1 MGRSGAILHCDIVRR
16 ALFRRTLALA
26 FATIALSDV
35 GADAQAQSVE
45 AFYQGKQITLLINS
59 GAGGGYDVYARVF
72 ARTLPKH
79 IPGNPVVVPK
89 NLPGAAGLLAANTL
103 YANSDQQGLTIAAL
117 ANTAGLDPL
126 METQGARFDARKLNW
141 IGSIGKVS
149 NVCATWF
156 DSPIKTVSD
165 LKDREVV
172 VAGAAAGSNSVV
184 VPYMLN
190 LLLGTRFKII
200 SGYEPGK
207 GMELAVE
214 NREVD
219 GICGLSWSTLKAS
232 RPDWI
237 INKRLNVILQ
247 MSMVPL
253 TDLPGVPSVLDLV
266 ADPEQRRILQ
276 FILIRQ
282 ETGRPFATSP
292 NVPPDRVEA
301 LRKAFMD
308 TLKDP
313 EFIADAERASLEID
327 PLSGEQIDK
336 MLADAY
342 AQPAAVV
349 QKAKDIIERATNGR

>member
-1 MGRSGAILHCDIVRR
+1 MRQGHPALLQHGISRGCIVAITATAC
-16 ALFRRTLALA
+16 ALFGGVAA
-26 FATIALSDV
+26 K
-35 GADAQAQSVE
+35 AQSVE
-45 AFYQGKQITLLINS
+45 SFYQGKQITLIINS

-72 ARTLPKH
+72 ARAYPKY
-79 IPGNPVVVPK
+79 IPGNPIIVPK
-89 NLPGAAGLLAANTL
+89 NMPGAAGLLAANNL
-103 YANSDQQGLTIAAL
+103 YSSADQQGLTIAAL

-126 METQGARFDARKLNW
+126 LGTPGARFDARKLNW
-141 IGSIGKVS
+141 LGSLGKVS
-149 NVCATWF
+149 NVCVTLR
-156 DSPIKTVSD
+156 DSPIKTVQD

-172 VAGAAAGSNSVV
+172 VAGAAAGTNSVV

-190 LLLGTRFKII
+190 LLLGTRFKIV

-232 RPDWI
+232 RPDWV

-253 TDLPGVPSVLDLV
+253 ADLPGVPSVLDLV
-266 ADPEQRRILQ
+266 SDSEQRKVLE
-276 FILIRQ
+276 FILVRQ

-292 NVPPDRVEA
+292 NVPADRVAA
-301 LRKAFMD
+301 LRKAFD
-308 TLKDP
+308 EALKDP
-313 EFIADAERASLEID
+313 EFVAEAERALLEID
-327 PLSGEQIDK
+327 PLTGADIDR

-342 AQPAAVV
+342 AQPPEIV
-349 QKAKDIIERATNGR
+349 QKAKDIIDRATKGR